1 MRTDICKKIQN
12 GIFYLD
18 CGMGTSLQMSGYDIS
33 DGTEILS
40 IVHPEAI
47 KRHHIECY
55 KAGSDLIYTNTFG
68 LNSIKYSQEQLEKMI
83 DSSLLA
89 ANYARDSLTENDRE
103 LYIGLDIGPTGKM
116 LSPLGDLSFED
127 AVSAFADV
135 IRCADPLMYDVIIV
149 ETMTDCLETKAAVIA
164 AKENS
169 DKPIFVTNVYDKHGR
184 TLTGSNC
191 ASMVAMLEGLGVSAL
206 GLNCS
211 LAPNEMIDVVK
222 ELASFSSLPL
232 IVKPNA
238 GLPDI
243 CNGKYTYNITPDDFA
258 DSMADIVKSGAHIIG
273 GCCGT
278 NPQFIKSL
286 VSKTQNIP
294 VLPIND
300 KQKTVVSS
308 YTHAVCLNEKTIP
321 IGERINPTGKS
332 KLRNALI
339 NSDFSYITSE
349 AIGQAEHG
357 AKILDV
363 NVGSAEI
370 DEVAVMQKA
379 VKSIQEVC
387 DLPIQIDSNNQTA
400 IEMAMREYR
409 GKPLVNSVTGKKES
423 MSAVFPIVKKY
434 GGVVVGLT
442 IDENGIPETAD
453 ERIKI
458 ALKII
463 TTAAEYGINKKDII
477 IDPLSMALSA
487 TPDAAVVA
495 LECIKR
501 LNMIGVCTILGIS
514 NISFGLPNRDY
525 LNGAFLSAAMCAGL
539 SAAIIN
545 PYSDNVMNAFRGM
558 NVIFNK
564 DTNCEEYISSALSLS
579 KEPKN
584 EIEATKCDTIS
595 GAIINGMSDKA
606 KKLTEKALS
615 VKNPIDII
623 NADIVPALDVVG
635 KDFAEKKIF
644 LPQLLMAANAAGSA
658 FGIIKSAIPKSAGK
672 FTIVMATVKGDI
684 HDIGKNIVIT
694 MLENYA
700 YNVIDLGKDVEPSC
714 VLDCAIKNDAKII
727 GLSALMTT
735 TLKSM
740 AETVSLLK
748 EKYPCGKV
756 VVGGAVLTQEY
767 ADSIGADYYAKDAM
781 DTVRYAERLYNNEK

>member
-33 DGTEILS
+33 KGTEILS
-40 IVHPEAI
+40 LVHPDAI
-47 KRHHIECY
+47 MKHHIEGY
-55 KAGSDLIYTNTFG
+55 KAGSDLVYTNTFG
-68 LNSIKYSQEQLEKMI
+68 LNGIKYSMDQLEKMLN
-83 DSSLLA
+83 SSLAA
-89 ANYARDSLTENDRE
+89 ANSARDSLAENERE

-116 LSPLGDLSFED
+116 LAPLGELSFEN

-135 IRCADPLMYDVIIV
+135 IRLADPSMYDVIII

-211 LAPNEMIDVVK
+211 LAPDEMIDVVK
-222 ELASFSSLPL
+222 ELAVFSSVPL

-238 GLPDI
+238 GLPDV
-243 CNGKYTYNITPDDFA
+243 CDGKYIYNITPDEFA
-258 DSMADIVKSGAHIIG
+258 NSMVNIVNAGAHIIG

-278 NPQFIKSL
+278 NPQFIKSV
-286 VSKTQNIP
+286 VSKTKNLS
-294 VLPIND
+294 VLPITD

-308 YTHAVCLNEKTIP
+308 YTHAVCLNGKTIP

-332 KLRNALI
+332 KLRNALK

-370 DEVAVMQKA
+370 DETSTMQNAIKA
-379 VKSIQEVC
+379 IQEVC
-387 DLPIQIDSNNQTA
+387 DLPLQIDSNNSSA
-400 IEMAMREYR
+400 IEAAMREYR
-409 GKPLVNSVTGKKES
+409 GKPLVNSVTGKTET
-423 MSAVFPIVKKY
+423 MSAVFPLVKKY

-442 IDENGIPETAD
+442 IDEKGIPETAD

-463 TTAAEYGINKKDII
+463 ANASEYGINKKDII

-487 TPDAAVVA
+487 TPNAAVVA

-501 LNMIGVCTILGIS
+501 LNTMGICTILGIS

-545 PYSDNVMNAFRGM
+545 PYSDYVMNAFRGM
-558 NVIFNK
+558 NVILNK
-564 DTNCEEYISSALSLS
+564 DINCEEYISSALSLS
-579 KEPKN
+579 AESKN
-584 EIEATKCDTIS
+584 EIISAKCDTIS
-595 GAIINGMSDKA
+595 GAIINGLSDKA
-606 KKLTEKALS
+606 KKLTEEALT

-623 NADIVPALDVVG
+623 NTDIIPALDIVG
-635 KDFAEKKIF
+635 KDFAEKKLF

-658 FGIIKSAIPKSAGK
+658 FGIIKSAIPKSVGK

-714 VLDCAIKNDAKII
+714 VLDCAIKNKAKII

-740 AETVSLLK
+740 AETVALLK
-748 EKYPCGKV
+748 EKYPYGKV

-781 DTVRYAERLYNNEK
+781 DTVRYAERLFNNEK